1 MARAALPGRLSWQ
14 LGRVVDTIVET
25 QRVTSLVLDLPSWPG
40 HRAGQHVDIRLTAP
54 DGYQAQRGYS
64 IASAPED
71 EGLMLTIERLDD
83 GEVSP
88 YLTDVIAPGD
98 ELELRG
104 PIGGYLVWDASQS
117 GPLLLISGG
126 SGIVP
131 LRAMLRH
138 WAKVGRP
145 VEARLLHSARTL
157 DDVIYRDELLRL
169 AAFDEVDVRLA
180 LTRAWPESWRGHR
193 GRIDREL
200 LDAASWPPQ
209 DQPRIYVCGPTG
221 FVEAAAGAL
230 VENGQHPD
238 MIKAE
243 RFGSTGG

>member
-1 MARAALPGRLSWQ
+1 MAAAAIPGRLNWQ
-14 LGRVVDTIVET
+14 TGRVIDTIQET
-25 QRVTSLVLDLPSWPG
+25 RRAKSLVLDLPDWPG
-40 HRAGQHVDIRLTAP
+40 HRAGQHVDIRLTAD

-71 EGLMLTIERLDD
+71 DSVTLTIDRLEG

-88 YLTDVIAPGD
+88 YLTDVVEPGD

-104 PIGGYLVWDASQS
+104 PIGGYFVWDASLT

-138 WAKVGRP
+138 WAAERSP
-145 VEARLLHSARTL
+145 VEVRLLHSARSL
-157 DDVIYRDELLRL
+157 DDVIYRDEIMRL

-180 LTRAWPESWRGHR
+180 LTRAWPEGWRGHR
-193 GRIDREL
+193 GRVDRNL
-200 LDAASWPPQ
+200 LEATAWPPR
-209 DQPRIYVCGPTG
+209 DQPHIYVCGPTA
-221 FVEAAAGAL
+221 FVQEATAAL
-230 VENGQHPD
+230 VENGQRPNT
-238 MIKAE
+238 IKAE
-243 RFGSTGG
+243 RFGPTGS